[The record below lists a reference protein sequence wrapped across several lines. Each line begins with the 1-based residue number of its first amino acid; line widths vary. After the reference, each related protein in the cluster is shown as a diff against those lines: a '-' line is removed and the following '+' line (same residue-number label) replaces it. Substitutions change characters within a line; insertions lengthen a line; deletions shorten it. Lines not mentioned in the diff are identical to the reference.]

1 MPGAARPVFDPER
14 YKQRHAVERGIGRLT
29 RHRAVATRHG
39 KLAVRYEAT
48 IHIAAINE
56 RSAPSFYNPGSLARS
71 PLDE

>member
-1 MPGAARPVFDPER
+1 VPGAARPVFDPER

-56 RSAPSFYNPGSLARS
+56 RSAPASITREPRTFASR
-71 PLDE
+71 